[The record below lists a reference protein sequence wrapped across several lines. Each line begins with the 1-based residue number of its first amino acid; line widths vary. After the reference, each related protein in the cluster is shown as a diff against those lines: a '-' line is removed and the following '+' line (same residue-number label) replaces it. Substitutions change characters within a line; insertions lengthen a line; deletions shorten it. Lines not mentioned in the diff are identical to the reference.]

1 MDANVIYL
9 SSVDYSLVV
18 DEEAAEKSFGPCDT
32 VFQRLKD
39 TENHLKSLYIR
50 GHLDG
55 TPISQ
60 MLVDGGAI
68 INLIPYFF
76 SSRRWGSQMSS

>member
-18 DEEAAEKSFGPCDT
+18 DEEVAEKSFVPCDT

-50 GHLDG
+50 GLLDG

-76 SSRRWGSQMSS
+76 FKKMGKSDE